1 MLRCF
6 QGLEQLVKEGGR
18 DVAIARVT
26 PHGEVAEADRQRMGR
41 SLSVEGGVAA
51 DVAAAVH
58 RPVHNVQPVFAGI
71 AARATGG

>member
-1 MLRCF
+1 M
-6 QGLEQLVKEGGR
+6 QGVEQLVEQGGR
-18 DVAIARVT
+18 DVAVAGVT

-41 SLSVEGGVAA
+41 RLSVEGGVAA

-71 AARATGG
+71 AARAAGG